1 MIKSKVIKTIA
12 MIKQV
17 LLLLAALFFLA
28 ACGQRQSGNLD
39 VDMDDV
45 EVGELQIASETMNN
59 IIQNIASPIEVAALI
74 QSLHVPFSTSYLADP
89 EKLSTNTTSF
99 EMAYSLGALSADLG
113 YLNMYE
119 KTGTA
124 VNFLSSINRLAD
136 ALQIGQFFDFTT
148 IKRLATTNSD
158 LDSLLFI
165 SVNSFNNMDD
175 YLRETDR
182 SNLSALMIAGVWT
195 EGVYLATQVAVQ
207 TDNEDLKT
215 MIGEQKLILNNLLA
229 VLNNYKNEPVIAA
242 YIDDLETI
250 KKVYEEVKITYE
262 VGEPETIEK
271 DGMLMVVQSETSH
284 VEMSDELLQTIIATT
299 EEIRNKH
306 MNIKAEAV

>member
-1 MIKSKVIKTIA
+1 

-17 LLLLAALFFLA
+17 MLLLAVLLLMAS
-28 ACGQRQSGNLD
+28 CGQRPSGNLE

-45 EVGELQIASETMNN
+45 EVGELQISSETMNE

-74 QSLHVPFSTSYLADP
+74 QSLHVPFSTAYLADP

-119 KTGTA
+119 KTGSA
-124 VNFLSSINRLAD
+124 VNYLSSINRLAD

-165 SVNSFNNMDD
+165 SINSFNNMDD

-182 SNLSALMIAGVWT
+182 SNLSALMIAGVWM
-195 EGVYLATQVAVQ
+195 EGNYLATQVAVQ
-207 TDNEDLKT
+207 NSNEDLKT

-229 VLNNYKNEPVIAA
+229 VLNNYKNETVIAG
-242 YIDDLETI
+242 YITDLETL
-250 KKVYEEVKITYE
+250 KSVYEEVKITYE

-284 VEMSDELLQTIIATT
+284 VEMSDELLQRIIETT
-299 EEIRNKH
+299 KQVRNKH
-306 MNIKAEAV
+306 MNIKS

>member
-1 MIKSKVIKTIA
+1 M
-12 MIKQV
+12 
-17 LLLLAALFFLA
+17 LAAILLLA
-28 ACGQRQSGNLD
+28 ACGQRPSGNLD

-45 EVGELQIASETMNN
+45 EVGELQISSETMTE

-89 EKLSTNTTSF
+89 EKLSSSTTSF

-119 KTGTA
+119 KTGSA
-124 VNFLSSINRLAD
+124 VNYLSSINKLAD

-165 SVNSFNNMDD
+165 SMNSFNNMDD

-182 SNLSALMIAGVWT
+182 SNLSALMIAGVWM
-195 EGVYLATQVAVQ
+195 EGLYLATQVAVQ
-207 TDNEDLKT
+207 NSNEDLKT

-229 VLNNYKNEPVIAA
+229 VLNNYKNETVIAS
-242 YIDDLETI
+242 YIADLETI
-250 KKVYEEVKITYE
+250 KNVYDEVKITYE

-271 DGMLMVVQSETSH
+271 DGMLIVVQSETSH
-284 VEMSDELLQTIIATT
+284 VEMSEELLQTIIDITK
-299 EEIRNKH
+299 EVRNKH
-306 MNIKAEAV
+306 MNIKA